1 MTRVL
6 DALVALFR
14 PRPRR
19 LSDTQ
24 WQALLDT
31 VALARGLDAAQRE
44 TLRVL
49 VERFLAEKTITPVA
63 GLELAPTMVH
73 AIAALC
79 CLPLLRV
86 GRRGL
91 AGWSQVIVY
100 PGSFRARRHHVDDET
115 GVVIEGEED
124 LAGEAWEAGPIVLSW
139 EDIASDLHD
148 PTPGFNVAVHEM
160 AHKLDLLD
168 GMLDGTPPLPG
179 GLQADW
185 ARDFQ
190 QAYDALVSDLE
201 AGREPVIDEYAAS
214 APEEF
219 FAVVSEYHFTAP
231 QHLEE
236 VMPRVARHLHRVY
249 GPPPRSAPRPKAP
262 EESAR

>member
-6 DALVALFR
+6 DTLVALFR
-14 PRPRR
+14 PPPAR
-19 LSDTQ
+19 LPEAR
-24 WQALLDT
+24 WRGLLGT
-31 VALARGLDAAQRE
+31 VALVRGLEARQQEA
-44 TLRVL
+44 LRTL

-63 GLELAPTMVH
+63 GLELDPPMLD

-79 CLPLLRV
+79 CLPLLEV

-100 PGSFRARRHHVDDET
+100 PGSFRARRHHVDADT
-115 GVVIEGEED
+115 GVVVEGEED

-139 EDIASDLHD
+139 EDIRADLHD
-148 PTPGFNVAVHEM
+148 PTPGFNVAIHEM

-168 GMLDGTPPLPG
+168 GAMDGTPPLPP
-179 GLQADW
+179 GLLADW

-201 AGREPVIDEYAAS
+201 HGREPVIDEYAAS

-231 QHLEE
+231 HYLAQ
-236 VMPRVARHLHRVY
+236 VMPRVASHLRRVY
-249 GPPPRSAPRPKAP
+249 GPAPRLTVPV
-262 EESAR
+262 ESAR